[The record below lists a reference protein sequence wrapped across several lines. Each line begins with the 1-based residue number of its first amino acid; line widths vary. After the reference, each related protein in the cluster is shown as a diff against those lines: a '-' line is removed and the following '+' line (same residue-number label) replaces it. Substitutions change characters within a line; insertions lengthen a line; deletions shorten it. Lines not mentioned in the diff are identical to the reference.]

1 MLLFD
6 WKKIYTTA
14 AGEPTEIV
22 RILRMLVEKRTP
34 KNKYE
39 KEYFYSQFNFD
50 GTNFLV
56 HPERLLY
63 DGYKFSFREMAVYTG
78 IAALRSLPDF
88 YATNKITVDLVLIPD
103 EALIHVYENRL
114 LEIKNDQIHFLYEG
128 SPTKKEIH

>member
-39 KEYFYSQFNFD
+39 KEYFYSQFNYD
-50 GTNFLV
+50 GTSFLV

-63 DGYKFSFREMAVYTG
+63 DGYKFTLREMAVYTG
-78 IAALRSLPDF
+78 IAALRPISDF
-88 YATNKITVDLVLIPD
+88 YATNKITLDLLTVPS
-103 EALIHVYENRL
+103 ETHIHIFENRL
-114 LEIKNDQIHFLYEG
+114 LDVRDNQIHFLYEG